1 LPVVRD
7 VNINLKLS
15 NVLRRQGI
23 RKPSSRPEM
32 GAIVKELLTEV
43 HKLRLLKPSFAYD
56 IYSITS
62 MDHDQ
67 LLLEGNIALHSRL
80 LPAFISEAAQLG
92 VVVCTIGSK
101 LEEKV
106 TEYAS
111 NKEALR
117 SLLLDGIGSAAV
129 DSLSQ
134 EVCRFMLREA
144 TSHGDQV
151 SCPLNPGMPGFSLSE
166 QWQIMKM
173 VPAKDIGVS
182 LTRSGIMVPRKS
194 QSMVFGIGPN
204 MPQWTQAERCAHC
217 PLYETCPYR
226 ERIAR

>member
-1 LPVVRD
+1 M
-7 VNINLKLS
+7 
-15 NVLRRQGI
+15 LRRQGI

-32 GAIVKELLTEV
+32 GAIVKELLNESEQ
-43 HKLRLLKPSFAYD
+43 LRLLKPSFAYST
-56 IYSITS
+56 YAITS

-80 LPAFISEAAQLG
+80 IPAFISDASQLG
-92 VVVCTIGSK
+92 VVVCTIGSE

-111 NKEALR
+111 SKEALK

-144 TSHGDQV
+144 SSMGYQV

-166 QWQIMKM
+166 QWKIVKM

-182 LTRSGIMVPRKS
+182 LTSSGIMIPRKS
-194 QSMVFGIGPN
+194 QSMVFGIGVN
-204 MPQWTQAERCAHC
+204 MPRWTQAQRCAHC

>member
-1 LPVVRD
+1 MPVVKD
-7 VNINLKLS
+7 VSINLKLS

-23 RKPSSRPEM
+23 KKPSSRLEI
-32 GAIVKELLTEV
+32 GAIVKELLAETD
-43 HKLRLLKPSFAYD
+43 KLHLLKPSFV
-56 IYSITS
+56 YSIYPITG
-62 MDHDQ
+62 MDHEQ
-67 LLLEGNIALHSRL
+67 LSLKGNIALHGRL
-80 LPAFISEAAQLG
+80 IPALISDAIQLS
-92 VVVCTIGSK
+92 VVVCTIGGE

-111 NKEALR
+111 GKEALR

-134 EVCRFMLREA
+134 EVSRFMLREA
-144 TSHGDQV
+144 SSRGYQV
-151 SCPLNPGMPGFSLSE
+151 SSPLNPGMPGFPLSE

-182 LTRSGIMVPRKS
+182 LTRSGIMMPRKS
-194 QSMVFGIGPN
+194 QSMVFGMGPN
-204 MPQWTQAERCAHC
+204 MPRWTQAERCAHC

-226 ERIAR
+226 VRNAR